1 MIGTPMGMGQ
11 SMGNIMSGMAV
22 PRGGGR
28 PLGPRMAQQQGM
40 GMDRQAM
47 AMMGRQGAQGPQQ
60 YKYTQVLIAMIIIGM
75 T

>member
-11 SMGNIMSGMAV
+11 SMGNMRSGMAV

-28 PLGPRMAQQQGM
+28 PLGPRMAQQHGM

-60 YKYTQVLIAMIIIGM
+60 YKYTQVPIAIIIIGM